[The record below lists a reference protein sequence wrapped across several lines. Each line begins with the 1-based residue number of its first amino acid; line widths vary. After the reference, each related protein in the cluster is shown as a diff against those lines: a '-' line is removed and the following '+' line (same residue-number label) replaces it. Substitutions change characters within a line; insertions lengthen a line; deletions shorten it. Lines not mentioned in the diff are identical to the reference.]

1 MMGVAAVAG
10 IAYAQDPPKAACPSP
25 SQQAGPV
32 EPEKEKPSQEPA
44 AQIEPAPQV
53 PATPSFPAP
62 SEAAPP
68 APRPEA
74 TSKSTLERYG
84 IAVALGGGVSGFTS
98 ETMRDTTQD
107 GGDWGVRVSVG
118 TRSRLGLEAQYLGS
132 AQSIDALGIEN
143 DAKLVGNGVQAGLR
157 YNVLDYNIQPFVFG
171 GVAWRHY
178 RLMDEGINTSSVSDR
193 DDVLEIPIGVG
204 LAWKYRGV
212 MFDVRGEFRYA
223 ALEDMVPR
231 LDGDAAAMHRYG
243 ALADVGF
250 AF

>member
-10 IAYAQDPPKAACPSP
+10 IAYAQDPPKATCPAQP
-25 SQQAGPV
+25 QQAGPA
-32 EPEKEKPSQEPA
+32 EPQEEPPPQEPA
-44 AQIEPAPQV
+44 AETTPAPYEPAPL
-53 PATPSFPAP
+53 AP
-62 SEAAPP
+62 GPD
-68 APRPEA
+68 A

-98 ETMRDTTQD
+98 ETMRDATQA
-107 GGDWGVRVSVG
+107 GGDWGVRVSLG
-118 TRSRLGLEAQYLGS
+118 TRNRIGLEAQYLGS

-143 DAKLVGNGVQAGLR
+143 DAKLVGNGAQAALR
-157 YNVLDYNIQPFVFG
+157 LNLLDYNVQPFVFG

-178 RLMDEGINTSSVSDR
+178 RLMDEGINTSAVSDS
-193 DDVLEIPIGVG
+193 DDVLEIPVGAG
-204 LAWKYRGV
+204 LAWKYRGF

-223 ALEDMVPR
+223 AMEDMVPR

-243 ALADVGF
+243 AIADVGF